1 MMYHGIEQRYG
12 LQRKGHEITPW
23 RYVSK
28 VAPKSREGKIQDVA
42 RLCSNWKG
50 QFTKVFLIP
59 VHLDQT
65 FVLIVF
71 FFPKRMLQ
79 LLMAEIQLTS

>member
-1 MMYHGIEQRYG
+1 MMYHGIEQPYG

-50 QFTKVFLIP
+50 QFTKVFSIPAIDPCILIK
-59 VHLDQT
+59 LSYS
-65 FVLIVF
+65 LLSF
-71 FFPKRMLQ
+71 FFKKD
-79 LLMAEIQLTS
+79 AAAVDG